1 MKILVVEDE
10 RELMESITQY
20 LEEEKYF
27 CEMASDFDSAAEKIS
42 SYTYDC
48 VVLDLTLPRGNGLTL
63 LKELK
68 KKNKNEG
75 VIIISAKNSL
85 ENKIEGFELG
95 ADDYLSKPFHLA
107 ELGVRIKAVMRRNKL
122 EGMDSFSFGNLS
134 IDFSGKIV
142 TNRHHKIDL
151 TKSEFDL
158 LLFLASNKNKVI
170 PKNAIGKHLSNDDA
184 DQLDNYD
191 FVYSHIKNLKKK
203 MTDAGCADH
212 IKTIHGLGYK
222 FEV

>member
-20 LEEEKYF
+20 LEEEKYL
-27 CEMASDFDSAAEKIS
+27 CETASDFDSASEKIS
-42 SYTYDC
+42 SHRYDC
-48 VVLDLTLPRGNGLTL
+48 VVLDLTLPKGDGLTL
-63 LKELK
+63 LQDLK
-68 KKNKNEG
+68 KKNNNGG

-85 ENKIEGFELG
+85 ENKVEGFELG

-107 ELGVRIKAVMRRNKL
+107 ELGVRIKALMRRNKL
-122 EGMDSFSFGNLS
+122 EGMDSFSFGSLI
-134 IDFSGKIV
+134 IDFSGKTV
-142 TNRHHKIDL
+142 SNWHHKIDL

-158 LLFLASNKNKVI
+158 LFFLASNKNKVI
-170 PKNAIGKHLSNDDA
+170 PKNAIGKHLSNNDDR
-184 DQLDNYD
+184 LDNYD
-191 FVYSHIKNLKKK
+191 FVYSHVKNLKKK
-203 MTDAGCADH
+203 MTEAGCADH